1 VPEEE
6 AKLVQRAQGRNA
18 EAFGQLYETHFD
30 RVYRYLYLRVGRVEE
45 AEDLTEQVF
54 LRALESIGSFRW
66 TGAPFASW
74 LFRIAH
80 NLLVDHWR
88 RQKGNEYLDPARE
101 IASRE
106 PGPAYIAE
114 IRVRIA
120 EVRVALGQL
129 TEAQRQVIGLRFSAG
144 LSLAEAAKIMSRTEG
159 AIKALQ
165 HSALAALRRQLKE

>member
-1 VPEEE
+1 MPEGDAE
-6 AKLVQRAQGRNA
+6 LVQRAQNRDSD
-18 EAFGQLYETHFD
+18 AFGRLYESYFD

-88 RQKGNEYLDPARE
+88 RQKGKEYLDPARE
-101 IASRE
+101 IESRE
-106 PGPAYIAE
+106 PDPAYIAE
-114 IRVRIA
+114 LRVRME
-120 EVRVALGQL
+120 EVRGALVQL
-129 TEAQRQVIGLRFSAG
+129 TEAQRQVIGLRFTAG
-144 LSLAEAAKIMSRTEG
+144 LSLAETAKIMSRSEG